1 MTFIAKGLVVTG
13 TIHAEEPVTIG
24 GTIKGEILA
33 THHEIVLEPGG
44 RIEGNATARTITL
57 GGTFVGRMI
66 ALQNVR
72 LQRTAW
78 VRADITSPAIAM
90 EDGATF
96 NGSVE
101 TARVEA
107 ALRVAAYRRKA

>member
-1 MTFIAKGLVVTG
+1 MTFIPKGLVITG
-13 TIHAEEPVTIG
+13 TLQAEEPVSIG
-24 GTIKGEILA
+24 GTVRGEVLA
-33 THHEIVLEPGG
+33 THHELTIEHGG
-44 RIEGNATARTITL
+44 RIDGSATARAITI

-66 ALQNVR
+66 ALQAVR

-78 VRADITSPAIAM
+78 VRAEITAPSIAI

>member
-1 MTFIAKGLVVTG
+1 MTQIGKGTIVTG
-13 TIHAEEPVTIG
+13 TIQAEDPVLVG
-24 GTIKGEILA
+24 GTVKGEVLA
-33 THHEIVLEPGG
+33 THHDITIEQGG
-44 RIEGNATARTITL
+44 RIDGNATARTITIK
-57 GGTFVGRMI
+57 GTFVGRMI
-66 ALQNVR
+66 ALQSVR
-72 LQRTAW
+72 LHRTAW
-78 VRADITSPAIAM
+78 VRAEITVPSIAM

>member
-1 MTFIAKGLVVTG
+1 MTSITSGIVVTG
-13 TIHAEEPVTIG
+13 TVHAEESVSIG
-24 GTIKGEILA
+24 GTVKGEVLA
-33 THHEIVLEPGG
+33 THHEVTLEQGG
-44 RIEGNATARTITL
+44 RIEGTATARTITIR
-57 GGTFVGRMI
+57 GTFVGRMI
-66 ALQNVR
+66 ALQTVR

-78 VRADITSPAIAM
+78 VRAEITAPSIAM
-90 EDGATF
+90 EEGATF

>member
-1 MTFIAKGLVVTG
+1 MTHIANGIVVTG
-13 TIHAEEPVTIG
+13 TIHAEGPVSIG
-24 GTIKGEILA
+24 GTVTGESLA
-33 THHEIVLEPGG
+33 THHDITLEPGG
-44 RIEGNATARTITL
+44 RIEGNATARTITVK
-57 GGTFVGRMI
+57 GTFVGRMI
-66 ALQNVR
+66 ALQGVR
-72 LQRTAW
+72 LLRTAW
-78 VRADITSPAIAM
+78 VRAEITAPSMAM